1 MEGGVDVH
9 FEIERFK
16 GSANNSNKMMSNIE
30 DLVLNY
36 YPERSL

>member
-1 MEGGVDVH
+1 VEGGVDVH

-16 GSANNSNKMMSNIE
+16 GSANKMMSNIE